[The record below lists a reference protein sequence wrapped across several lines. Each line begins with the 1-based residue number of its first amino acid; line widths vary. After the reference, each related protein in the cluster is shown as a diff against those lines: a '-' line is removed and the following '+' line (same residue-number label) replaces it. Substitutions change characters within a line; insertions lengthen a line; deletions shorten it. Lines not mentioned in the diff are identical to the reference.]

1 MPSPKYVRGYFS
13 SIGIDSTLGDAF
25 CARCNAFWGEGG
37 WDISPAGV
45 SAAGGI
51 VVLPADYV
59 SFVTGTPK
67 AAPVAEL
74 PAAVEPEAEEE
85 DAPRSKRK
93 HR

>member
-1 MPSPKYVRGYFS
+1 MPSAKYVRGYLS

-25 CARCNAFWGEGG
+25 CARCDAFWGAGG
-37 WDISPAGV
+37 WDIGPAGV

-67 AAPVAEL
+67 AAP
-74 PAAVEPEAEEE
+74 AAVAAEPDPVE
-85 DAPRSKRK
+85 DDDRPVSRKR